1 KEQIGANHVISKSGG
16 KPFSEELLHHLTKVT
31 GKQENGTNFPPEQLT
46 LAKPEELE
54 VINAAKTKGE
64 IGDFP
69 LTYTTPNGTEVT
81 VTVFLRNDGED
92 AGGFDKEN

>member
-1 KEQIGANHVISKSGG
+1 MISKSGG

-46 LAKPEELE
+46 LAKPEGTGSYQCREDKREKSGIFL
-54 VINAAKTKGE
+54 
-64 IGDFP
+64 

-92 AGGFDKEN
+92 AGGFDKENIKE